1 MAKKSRKR
9 PLTGGVEERPKT
21 SLLGQVYSTIA
32 RWASGYGWVE
42 FGIDAVD
49 RPFVRVLDEGG
60 LVWEGEG
67 KYTTLDEALQAME
80 AGLKEFMREQGFDTT
95 SSSDQRSAKRSTQ
108 RPRKSASKAGKDR
121 RQAVRKPRQF
131 AGKAG
136 RDLPRSEDEQKAIKK
151 VERLDKIAEELRQ
164 GGHFSITRLTT
175 LKGLCED
182 PKAAGAFALFLS
194 RKIQERMREKETPR
208 RYRELVNRA
217 VWEIKPYLD
226 DPTEERKERL
236 FSLFHEIEAEQ
247 NEYRHISWGMVR
259 IVKSMDLIVVEHCLR
274 AVLRSYEAS
283 FWLYQAARD
292 YTGHTDVLVPSSA
305 PRVEEFAGFWR
316 KHLGIKRR

>member
-1 MAKKSRKR
+1 
-9 PLTGGVEERPKT
+9 
-21 SLLGQVYSTIA
+21 
-32 RWASGYGWVE
+32 
-42 FGIDAVD
+42 
-49 RPFVRVLDEGG
+49 
-60 LVWEGEG
+60 
-67 KYTTLDEALQAME
+67 ME
-80 AGLKEFMREQGFDTT
+80 AGLKEFMREQGCDTT

-136 RDLPRSEDEQKAIKK
+136 RVLPLPEDEQKAIKK

-175 LKGLCED
+175 LEGLCED
-182 PKAAGAFALFLS
+182 PKAAGGFALFLS

-247 NEYRHISWGMVR
+247 NEYQHISWGMVR

-292 YTGHTDVLVPSSA
+292 YTGHTDVLERLGLHVSNQRIVA
-305 PRVEEFAGFWR
+305 ELAR
-316 KHLGIKRR
+316 LGIEVHEDQVEMVRIERLKDTASTGRGLAYVPRTAHRSSLYQTPKTPPRHH

>member
-1 MAKKSRKR
+1 MAKRK
-9 PLTGGVEERPKT
+9 PVTSGGGGPNPP
-21 SLLGQVYSTIA
+21 SLGQVYPAIA

-42 FGIDAVD
+42 FGIYGLD
-49 RPFVRVLDEGG
+49 RPFIRALDEGG
-60 LVWEGEG
+60 MVWEGEG
-67 KYTTLDEALQAME
+67 KYETLDKALQAME
-80 AGLKEFMREQGFDTT
+80 AGLTEFMREQGFDTT

-121 RQAVRKPRQF
+121 RRAARKPRQF
-131 AGKAG
+131 AGTAG
-136 RDLPRSEDEQKAIKK
+136 KHQPRSEDEQKAIKK

-194 RKIQERMREKETPR
+194 RKIQERMREKETPQR
-208 RYRELVNRA
+208 SRQLVNRA
-217 VWEIKPYLD
+217 VREMKPDRD

-236 FSLFHEIEAEQ
+236 SSLFHEIEAEQ

-292 YTGHTDVLVPSSA
+292 YTGHTDVLAPSSA
-305 PRVEEFAGFWR
+305 PRVEEIAGFWR
-316 KHLGIKRR
+316 KHLGIQRR

>member
-1 MAKKSRKR
+1 MAKKSRQR

-21 SLLGQVYSTIA
+21 SPLGQVYPTIA

-121 RQAVRKPRQF
+121 RQAVRKP
-131 AGKAG
+131 
-136 RDLPRSEDEQKAIKK
+136 
-151 VERLDKIAEELRQ
+151 
-164 GGHFSITRLTT
+164 
-175 LKGLCED
+175 
-182 PKAAGAFALFLS
+182 
-194 RKIQERMREKETPR
+194 
-208 RYRELVNRA
+208 
-217 VWEIKPYLD
+217 
-226 DPTEERKERL
+226 
-236 FSLFHEIEAEQ
+236 
-247 NEYRHISWGMVR
+247 
-259 IVKSMDLIVVEHCLR
+259 
-274 AVLRSYEAS
+274 
-283 FWLYQAARD
+283 
-292 YTGHTDVLVPSSA
+292 
-305 PRVEEFAGFWR
+305 
-316 KHLGIKRR
+316 